1 MDCFQMISQTLPSIF
16 YWSDKPMTPPTITPL
31 EQTDDPAHNYTI
43 GQASFAVLCGWDA
56 EFKGMYLDMV
66 KCI

>member
-1 MDCFQMISQTLPSIF
+1 
-16 YWSDKPMTPPTITPL
+16 MTPPTITPL

-56 EFKGMYLDMV
+56 EFKVMYLDMV